1 MRVIK
6 QIATIIEAGR
16 CHNINIENISFER
29 VEQFT
34 CLGAILTYQISIH
47 KETKSRLK

>member
-1 MRVIK
+1 
-6 QIATIIEAGR
+6 
-16 CHNINIENISFER
+16 

-47 KETKSRLK
+47 KETKSRLKWGTAY